1 MMVTNWESTGE
12 INTISR
18 AIQLG
23 VNAALSY
30 APLLVTTDYKDRPIL
45 WFNVI

>member
-1 MMVTNWESTGE
+1 MMVTNWESTEE
-12 INTISR
+12 INTISW

-30 APLLVTTDYKDRPIL
+30 VPLLATTDYKDRPIL